1 MTLCGFNPRITGI
14 GRIAMGALLVLS
26 MPIASDAGSWGNS
39 LGTVRF
45 EVTDA
50 RERIER
56 EIDSRLL
63 LRVSRVPHVR
73 LANFGWVVKV
83 LERPVG
89 ENAVNLL
96 YHSLAWHG
104 PYPTDI
110 MAWHVGERVFPDDRF
125 LRVQGHPYEIRIT
138 LSDIKVTGTG
148 ENREFVSG
156 SVDVSWRRIRSTGA
170 GGSAR

>member
-1 MTLCGFNPRITGI
+1 MRLCGFNRRISGI
-14 GRIAMGALLVLS
+14 GRIAIGALLIMSV
-26 MPIASDAGSWGNS
+26 PIASDAGSWGNS

-50 RERIER
+50 RQRIEH

-73 LANFGWVVKV
+73 LANFGWVVEV

-96 YHSLAWHG
+96 YHSLSWHG

-110 MAWHVGERVFPDDRF
+110 LAWHAGAQVFPDNRV
-125 LRVQGHPYEIRIT
+125 LRVQGHPYEVRIT
-138 LSDIKVTGTG
+138 LSNITVRGSG
-148 ENREFVSG
+148 ENKEFVSG
-156 SVDVSWRRIRSTGA
+156 SVEVSWRRIRSPGT